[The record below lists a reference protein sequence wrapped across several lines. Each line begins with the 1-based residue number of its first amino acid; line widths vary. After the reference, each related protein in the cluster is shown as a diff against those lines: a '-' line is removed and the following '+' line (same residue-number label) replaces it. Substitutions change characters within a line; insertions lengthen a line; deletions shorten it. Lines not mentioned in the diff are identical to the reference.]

1 MIVKDLPIFKDRTLN
16 FINPSDID
24 FGARA
29 RENYGDMAEIVA
41 DVKER
46 GIITPIT
53 VVAKEP
59 LSAEE
64 LDTLEAS
71 DPEKPYLLLAG
82 GRRTKASLEVGLEK
96 MPAQIYYH
104 VLSELELRI
113 TELHE
118 NIIRKNFDFREE
130 VDAKARIHELLVGRY
145 GEKMSTAIDAPGVSL
160 RDTAAIIGVSPA
172 VMSQDVRL
180 SKAMRENPDIAK
192 ASTKTEAL
200 KMYDQMVKKEAM
212 AMLAERQKRKKV
224 VSDEAAE
231 RKLIVQSYMIGNF
244 FEGVKK
250 VKDKTVN
257 LVEIDPPYAID
268 LTNVKK
274 DGQTDDY
281 NEIDPAFY
289 EGFMREAF
297 NEAYRCLTDHGWLL
311 CWFGPDPWFND
322 IYQWIVEAGKPEG
335 MEVEDWTRSN
345 RGFKLRRM
353 PAVWTKRSGQTQ
365 QPAYNLANATEYFFY
380 ARKGDPGINRQGR
393 INVFEYAPVSS
404 KLKDHPTERPIEM
417 MEDIYTTFTRENA
430 TIMIPFLGSGNG
442 ILAAAN
448 RNMTAFGWDLSKA
461 YQDSFSVEAMTG
473 PFRKWRSY

>member
-1 MIVKDLPIFKDRTLN
+1 MIAKDLPIFKDRALN
-16 FINPSDID
+16 YIKPTDVD
-24 FGARA
+24 FGDRFRA
-29 RENYGDMAEIVA
+29 NYGDMAEIVA

-53 VVAKEP
+53 VVAKIA
-59 LSAEE
+59 LTEE
-64 LDTLEAS
+64 EIETLGGTEA
-71 DPEKPYLLLAG
+71 EKPYLLMAG
-82 GRRTKASLEVGLEK
+82 GRRTKAALEAELEK
-96 MPAQIYYH
+96 MPAQLYYH

-118 NIIRKNFDFREE
+118 NLIRKNFDFREE
-130 VDAKARIHELLVGRY
+130 VEAKARIHELLVGRY
-145 GEKMSTAIDAPGVSL
+145 GEKMSTATDAPGISL

-180 SKAMRENPDIAK
+180 AKAMKENPELAK
-192 ASTKTEAL
+192 ASTKTEAF

-212 AMLAERQKRKKV
+212 AELARRQKLKKV
-224 VSDEAAE
+224 ENDEGTE
-231 RKLIVQSYMIGNF
+231 KRLISQSYMIGNF

-250 VKDKTVN
+250 VKEKTVH

-268 LTNVKK
+268 LTNVKR
-274 DGQTDDY
+274 DGKTEDY

-297 NEAYRCLTDHGWLL
+297 NEAYRCLVDHGWLL
-311 CWFGPDPWFND
+311 CWFGPDPWFEP
-322 IYQWIVEAGKPEG
+322 IYQWIVEAGKPDS
-335 MEVEDWTRSN
+335 MEVGDWIRSN

-365 QPAYNLANATEYFFY
+365 QPAYNLANATEYFYY
-380 ARKGDPGINRQGR
+380 ARKGDPGISRQGR

-448 RNMTAFGWDLSKA
+448 RNMTAFGWDLSEA
-461 YQDSFSVEAMTG
+461 YKDAFDVEVATG
-473 PFRKWRSY
+473 KFRKWKSY